1 MTLFLTHPCI
11 LYSFKN
17 WDKGFLPLNN
27 LSREWGCVQRAVKTN
42 ESEEK
47 RVAEDLGP
55 RAEHA
60 TTLPFP
66 PSEDD
71 DDSFKMLLLKLFLSH
86 KTISLFLLCLSF
98 QGARVAD
105 WWPQRP
111 SSTASRTCLD
121 PSGLYGL
128 LSRLHQNGHSVAP
141 PHTHPPHPARL
152 SEPLHCIIELCC
164 LDVPLP
170 LFQQPGDPRK
180 LLVCLNKTLNPPY

>member
-47 RVAEDLGP
+47 GLQKTLGQGQSMP
-55 RAEHA
+55 
-60 TTLPFP
+60 P
-66 PSEDD
+66 PSL
-71 DDSFKMLLLKLFLSH
+71 SLPPKMMTTVLKCYCLNCSSHTKPSPFFSSAYLPREPELLTGGHRGPVLQLPEHVWTLVGFMD
-86 KTISLFLLCLSF
+86 CF
-98 QGARVAD
+98 QGCTKMAI
-105 WWPQRP
+105 
-111 SSTASRTCLD
+111 
-121 PSGLYGL
+121 L
-128 LSRLHQNGHSVAP
+128 LP
-141 PHTHPPHPARL
+141 PPHPPHPARL